1 MEQHR
6 VAAEDAARRPL
17 SRDQAE
23 DLVIATITRHADSVL
38 RLARRHSLCVD
49 DAQDAYQRAVEIFL
63 RHAHR
68 LDPKRAPAWLH
79 TVAKHEAMAVRRA
92 RGRTM
97 GSEEVDLDTFEA
109 RTSPSP
115 EEQVLT
121 FEHITRSAE
130 ALQRL
135 KPNEVRALWLK
146 AAGNSYAEICE
157 QTGWTYTKV
166 NRCLAEGRK
175 RFLECYAGIEAGEE
189 CVRWQPILSAIVD
202 GEATSEQLVDIRP
215 HLRNCGAC
223 QATIRELHAAS
234 SHLSAVLPA
243 SLLFTATDHLEPATH
258 FLTRIWESISMTLND
273 RAASTVMRTQ
283 ALIETATNHK
293 AAAVAASAVAMA
305 GGGLAVE
312 DATHIKR
319 APVVRQAS
327 HPAAP
332 PPVSA
337 RLPTTKRAVA
347 PRAKRATSDT
357 SARAHEPTEAPKR
370 KTSASSTGRRV
381 EPLLAPVEALSVRN
395 ESVGRVQPPQKS
407 EAASSTPSATQVAGE
422 FGFERP

>member
-17 SRDQAE
+17 NREQAE
-23 DLVIATITRHADSVL
+23 ELVIATITRHAESVL
-38 RLARRHSLCVD
+38 RLARRHSICAD

-68 LDPKRAPAWLH
+68 LDPDRAPAWLH

-92 RGRTM
+92 RGRAM
-97 GSEEVDLDTFEA
+97 GSEEMDFDTFEA

-115 EEQVLT
+115 EEQVLS
-121 FEHITRSAE
+121 FEHVTRSAE

-146 AAGNSYAEICE
+146 AAGHSYAEICE

-166 NRCLAEGRK
+166 NRCLAEGRR
-175 RFLECYAGIEAGEE
+175 RFLARYAGIETGEE
-189 CVRWQPILSAIVD
+189 CERWQPLLSAIVD
-202 GEATSEQLVDIRP
+202 GEATSEQLVEIRP

-223 QATIRELHAAS
+223 QATIRELHAAG

-243 SLLFTATDHLEPATH
+243 SVVVTATDHIEPATH
-258 FLTRIWESISMTLND
+258 FLARVWESISMTLND
-273 RAASTVMRTQ
+273 RAASTVMKTQ

-312 DATHIKR
+312 DASHVKR
-319 APVVRQAS
+319 QPVVREAPRAAVRVRPVGRVAPVVPQRRTS
-327 HPAAP
+327 AP
-332 PPVSA
+332 PV
-337 RLPTTKRAVA
+337 
-347 PRAKRATSDT
+347 
-357 SARAHEPTEAPKR
+357 
-370 KTSASSTGRRV
+370 ASSLRKKQAMADAVDADT
-381 EPLLAPVEALSVRN
+381 AP
-395 ESVGRVQPPQKS
+395 
-407 EAASSTPSATQVAGE
+407 AASSTRREEPLVSPVEGLSDRKASIAGAEPRGAPNHDSSVSRPAAAASE
-422 FGFERP
+422 FGFEQP

>member
-1 MEQHR
+1 MEQHQ

-23 DLVIATITRHADSVL
+23 QLVITTITRHADSVL
-38 RLARRHSLCVD
+38 RLARRHSICAD

-92 RGRTM
+92 RGRTI
-97 GSEEVDLDTFEA
+97 GSEEVDFDAFEA

-115 EEQVLT
+115 EEQVLA

-175 RFLECYAGIEAGEE
+175 RFLERYAGIEAGEE
-189 CVRWQPILSAIVD
+189 CRRWQPILSAIVD
-202 GEATSEQLVDIRP
+202 GEATGEQLVEIRP

-234 SHLSAVLPA
+234 THLSAVLPA
-243 SLLFTATDHLEPATH
+243 SVVLTATDHLEPATH

-312 DATHIKR
+312 DATHVKR
-319 APVVRQAS
+319 PPVVREARRA
-327 HPAAP
+327 AAP
-332 PPVSA
+332 
-337 RLPTTKRAVA
+337 T
-347 PRAKRATSDT
+347 
-357 SARAHEPTEAPKR
+357 
-370 KTSASSTGRRV
+370 
-381 EPLLAPVEALSVRN
+381 LLAPKPAAIGHAEPSAPVTGGSRENARVVKPTSIHRSRTRAEARDAEPLVEPITGN
-395 ESVGRVQPPQKS
+395 GD
-407 EAASSTPSATQVAGE
+407 ASTAGATTSTPQTVRPSTKPLSTSDATTE
-422 FGFERP
+422 FGFEKP